1 MTSHWFWMIVVTS
14 GYPWQSSGLLIQTNK
29 KVVYDLSYS
38 SFFVGLHENIGCIFL
53 KVVSKI
59 RLYAM
64 STSLLSGPGRIAVP
78 ALTWTRD
85 LVLRDLRISPSEI
98 LHRHDITANVQT
110 NNVNLTKNSRNW
122 DRGRRRRR
130 QKVSKN
136 LKIILVLSF
145 CLSAM
150 KLEHRE

>member
-14 GYPWQSSGLLIQTNK
+14 GYPWQLSGLLIQTNR
-29 KVVYDLSYS
+29 KVFANTKSLYMSHSYS
-38 SFFVGLHENIGCIFL
+38 LFFVGLHENIRCIFF

-59 RLYAM
+59 SLYAM

-98 LHRHDITANVQT
+98 LHRHDITTNVQT

-130 QKVSKN
+130 QRVFKN
-136 LKIILVLSF
+136 LKIILVL
-145 CLSAM
+145 
-150 KLEHRE
+150 